1 MARRFH
7 DQARIIRP
15 MPKATKSAKP
25 ASMKTKGQ
33 SRGTSGTGAGT
44 PGPVSFKAVRT
55 TTARRHTDFYA
66 WYLAQANELRVHKPD
81 AIDWEELAEE
91 LEEMAARTRD
101 ALTSNLE
108 QLFIHLLKLQFE
120 PSENER
126 RLRGRQWKLDAME
139 HRNRVND
146 LLSDSRTL
154 RNTYDAFQS
163 KAYPR
168 ACRHVAMLLA
178 ERLTEPLPKDCPWSL
193 VEIRNDEFFPTPDS
207 RSNKASH

>member
-1 MARRFH
+1 
-7 DQARIIRP
+7 
-15 MPKATKSAKP
+15 MPKARKSAKP
-25 ASMKTKGQ
+25 ARVGTEKQ
-33 SRGTSGTGAGT
+33 SRGASGAGPGT
-44 PGPVSFKAVRT
+44 PAPVSFKAVRT
-55 TTARRHTDFYA
+55 AAPSREGDFYA
-66 WYLAQANELRVHKPD
+66 WLLAQAKELRVHQPA

-126 RLRGRQWKLDAME
+126 RIRGRQWKLDAME

-146 LLSDSRTL
+146 LLGDSRTL

-168 ACRHVAMLLA
+168 ACRHVAVLFG

-193 VEIRNDEFFPTPDS
+193 AEIQNDEFFPTPDI
-207 RSNKASH
+207 RSK

>member
-1 MARRFH
+1 M
-7 DQARIIRP
+7 Q
-15 MPKATKSAKP
+15 KATKSAKP
-25 ASMKTKGQ
+25 SRVKTKGQ
-33 SRGTSGTGAGT
+33 SRGTPSQGAGSSV
-44 PGPVSFKAVRT
+44 PSSFKAVRT
-55 TTARRHTDFYA
+55 AASSRETDFYA
-66 WYLAQANELRVHKPD
+66 WLLAQANELRAHKPD

-168 ACRHVAMLLA
+168 ACHHVAVLFG
-178 ERLTEPLPKDCPWSL
+178 ERLTEPLPKDCPWTL
-193 VEIRNDEFFPTPDS
+193 AEIRNDEFFPTLDS
-207 RSNKASH
+207 RSK